1 MSILSHSLKFSRF
14 IDFSLSRSILISD
27 LAHKRTEMRRAAIL
41 ATAAILLTVGP
52 LSAQAKRTRPA
63 GKRPV
68 APVPSSFQFTGW
80 VSSAPAKKLTGK
92 ALVAYLGDA
101 GAALQYGVKDVSV
114 HRFRPAAR
122 TKKTAGREFAL
133 ELFRM
138 DSPADAFGLFSLG
151 RQNAD
156 RASAAVDAPNVTGPD
171 RAAFVK
177 GYVYINIRAKGCE
190 EADVEKI
197 AAAVAKRIGLPAG
210 PPPPGIAGLP
220 RSNLVPGSE
229 RYIRGDIAAGAESP
243 LLNRDFWG
251 FRTGMSR
258 AFTARYAP
266 KDSKLI
272 VVEFTELPEGL
283 AQSALELFKEYLE
296 DVREEGGVVAGADVA
311 GGVCLFGVS
320 GKTAALIIGEPDP
333 GTARAR
339 LREALAEPGDRN
351 QSFEAAEPVNPE
363 RSAPKK

>member
-1 MSILSHSLKFSRF
+1 VS
-14 IDFSLSRSILISD
+14 
-27 LAHKRTEMRRAAIL
+27 
-41 ATAAILLTVGP
+41 G
-52 LSAQAKRTRPA
+52 
-63 GKRPV
+63 
-68 APVPSSFQFTGW
+68 APV
-80 VSSAPAKKLTGK
+80 KKLSGK
-92 ALVAYLGDA
+92 ALVAYLDGAA

-122 TKKTAGREFAL
+122 TKKNAGREFTL

-151 RQNAD
+151 RRNAD
-156 RASAAVDAPNVTGPD
+156 RASAAVAAPNVTGPD

-177 GYVYINIRAKGCE
+177 GYVYVNIRANGCK
-190 EADVEKI
+190 EADIEKI
-197 AAAVAKRIGLPAG
+197 AASAAKRIGLPAG

-229 RYIRGDIAAGAESP
+229 RYIRGNIAAGAESP

-251 FRTGMSR
+251 FRTGTSQ

-272 VVEFTELPEGL
+272 VVEFAELPEGL
-283 AQSALELFKEYLE
+283 VLKALELFKEYLE
-296 DVREEGGVVAGADVA
+296 DVREEDGVVAGADVV

-320 GKTAALIIGEPDP
+320 GKIAALIIGEPDP

-339 LREALAEPGDRN
+339 LREALAGPEDRN
-351 QSFEAAEPVNPE
+351 
-363 RSAPKK
+363 